1 MKAFSL
7 RSGTRCLLTP
17 LLFNIVRQVLAR
29 SISQEKEK
37 VTKLKMKK
45 KTILAND
52 TILYGKAWKIRILEL
67 ITNSMMLQITSGH
80 KKQLCFYTPTMKK
93 NPKRKLRKQYVY
105 NSIQSCKI
113 PKNKFHRGV
122 ERLIHWKLQN
132 FAETN

>member
-52 TILYGKAWKIRILEL
+52 TILYGKA
-67 ITNSMMLQITSGH
+67 
-80 KKQLCFYTPTMKK
+80 
-93 NPKRKLRKQYVY
+93 
-105 NSIQSCKI
+105 
-113 PKNKFHRGV
+113 
-122 ERLIHWKLQN
+122 
-132 FAETN
+132 